1 MTEMVMV
8 ERDHHQYKNHSAK
21 RSGKMSDRHY
31 QHRSTPLEQRSGMH
45 MTNFEMSRHTPAV
58 KPNAILTTNFL
69 AASLA
74 DLRMTLESRVRCG
87 LVKHHIH
94 VIHDSPGDQVAAMEV
109 RWVVRVLV
117 RHPFRRGNNAL
128 PPSSRRRRRAGRFCP
143 TP

>member
-1 MTEMVMV
+1 MSLHPGRDA
-8 ERDHHQYKNHSAK
+8 ERDLDDK
-21 RSGKMSDRHY
+21 
-31 QHRSTPLEQRSGMH
+31 
-45 MTNFEMSRHTPAV
+45 
-58 KPNAILTTNFL
+58 NFL

-74 DLRMTLESRVRCG
+74 DLRKTHESRFCCG

-94 VIHDSPGDQVAAMEV
+94 VLHDSPGDQVAAVEV
-109 RWVVRVLV
+109 RWVERVLV

>member
-1 MTEMVMV
+1 MVMV
-8 ERDHHQYKNHSAK
+8 ERDHHQYKNHSTK
-21 RSGKMSDRHY
+21 RSGEDVRP
-31 QHRSTPLEQRSGMH
+31 PLPTQVNTSKTAFWNAHDKLRDVPA
-45 MTNFEMSRHTPAV
+45 HTGRDAERDLEN
-58 KPNAILTTNFL
+58 KNFL

-74 DLRMTLESRVRCG
+74 DLRMTLESRVRCE

-94 VIHDSPGDQVAAMEV
+94 VLHDSPGDQVAAMEV